1 MNTKLEQHGI
11 YNPFEGKTFKVI
23 TYNQVDQAIDSE
35 IIEISSQEQF
45 NTVLGKI
52 KQFNLAYAYLA
63 DNQRRYKKLI
73 TE

>member
-11 YNPFEGKTFKVI
+11 YNPFEGKTFNVI

-52 KQFNLAYAYLA
+52 KQFNLAYASLA
-63 DNQRRYKKLI
+63 NNQRRYKKLI